1 MNQAGSSQAGTS
13 RATGPE
19 PAREMAVLRRMT
31 LGAGLLVLIQAGLG
45 IVVNLYV
52 TVPAHHPGARPPEYF
67 SGSFRSVIWS
77 IGHGRAALAV
87 HAAFGPTLVLM
98 VVAVAVRAVLA
109 RAG

>member
-1 MNQAGSSQAGTS
+1 M
-13 RATGPE
+13 
-19 PAREMAVLRRMT
+19 
-31 LGAGLLVLIQAGLG
+31 
-45 IVVNLYV
+45 
-52 TVPAHHPGARPPEYF
+52 
-67 SGSFRSVIWS
+67 IWS

>member
-1 MNQAGSSQAGTS
+1 
-13 RATGPE
+13 
-19 PAREMAVLRRMT
+19 MAVLRRMT

-87 HAAFGPTLVLM
+87 HAAFGPALVLM